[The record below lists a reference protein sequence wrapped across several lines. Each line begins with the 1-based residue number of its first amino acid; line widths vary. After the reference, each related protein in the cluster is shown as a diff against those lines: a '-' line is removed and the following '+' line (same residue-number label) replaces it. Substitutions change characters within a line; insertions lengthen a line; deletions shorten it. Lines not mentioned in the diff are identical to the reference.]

1 MDMKLHLL
9 ETFAADGNDGVTYK
23 VHGYER
29 LVRDDS
35 LADGQDHWEPTGVAE
50 YRLASGELVDMQGDG
65 SMRVVA
71 TGVRLARH

>member
-9 ETFAADGNDGVTYK
+9 ETFSADGTDGAKYK

-29 LVRDDS
+29 LARDET

-50 YRLASGELVDMQGDG
+50 YRLATGELVEVQSDG
-65 SMRVVA
+65 SMRVVS
-71 TGVRLARH
+71 TGVRLTRH